1 MLNWLLMFVA
11 ACRCVKFQVITILV
25 SKTAAAAPWY
35 SIGPFFRQHTQC
47 THCARGML
55 APVMLC
61 VHAQQP
67 SHHAAALLQLCTC
80 CNYSFCF
87 GCCTP
92 ACKLGTAS
100 DLALCTPLHVLQVG
114 LWILWSTWQLFDCY
128 RKNQLA
134 QHPMFAF
141 TANQHAAAAVHM
153 ASQPAAAPAE
163 PVNPFA
169 YGGTPGSYQPPV
181 VQGYPAPQ
189 HYPTAAGR
197 V

>member
-1 MLNWLLMFVA
+1 MLSSGSQST
-11 ACRCVKFQVITILV
+11 RC
-25 SKTAAAAPWY
+25 SSAAAKATVLHLRAAVPPPLLC
-35 SIGPFFRQHTQC
+35 SPVAVCHDALHLIL
-47 THCARGML
+47 AR
-55 APVMLC
+55 V
-61 VHAQQP
+61 
-67 SHHAAALLQLCTC
+67 SR
-80 CNYSFCF
+80 N
-87 GCCTP
+87 
-92 ACKLGTAS
+92 
-100 DLALCTPLHVLQVG
+100 VLQVG

-153 ASQPAAAPAE
+153 ASQPAAAPAQ

-181 VQGYPAPQ
+181 VQGYPAPH
-189 HYPTAAGR
+189 HYSTGAGR